1 MSLDQCKNM
10 INHCNPQ
17 KTVGL
22 HNEPHRAQKMKG
34 NIGWDDVLKHL
45 NIIQFESVWI
55 KIESEPI
62 IFYIFYSESGDYY
75 DHL

>member
-1 MSLDQCKNM
+1 MSHIL
-10 INHCNPQ
+10 H
-17 KTVGL
+17 KTG
-22 HNEPHRAQKMKG
+22 G
-34 NIGWDDVLKHL
+34 NIGKDDVLKHL
-45 NIIQFESVWI
+45 NIIQFEQVWI